1 MFDFGLS
8 ELLLLGVIAL
18 IVLGPER
25 LPKAARTAG
34 QLVGKLQRLVS
45 NVKHELSVQVELEEL
60 RKAKQE
66 FESAADQLRNEMK
79 EVGNEAQSSLNS
91 ISDGLKPWERL
102 PEQRV
107 PDDFKVDENGI
118 LLPEIKDDKVNPNAE
133 PVEFLDE
140 NGQPIAPPTPNIAE
154 EAQDA
159 EAHDADQLW
168 RDYLTSANTSY
179 QAPEVSYVETTPTYS
194 LGMHTATLRKQAMQ
208 RKRDMRPKFR
218 AKPKLRVRKK

>member
-8 ELLLLGVIAL
+8 ELLLVGVIAL

-34 QLVGKLQRLVS
+34 QLVGKLQRLVGS
-45 NVKHELSVQVELEEL
+45 VKQELSVQVELEEL

-66 FESAADQLRNEMK
+66 FESAAYQLRNEMN
-79 EVGNEAQSSLNS
+79 EIGNEAQSSLNS

-107 PDDFKVDENGI
+107 PDDFKVGENGI
-118 LLPEIKDDKVNPNAE
+118 LLPQIKDDKTDSNAK
-133 PVEFLDE
+133 PVELLDE
-140 NGQPIAPPTPNIAE
+140 NGRPLAPPAPGQTV
-154 EAQDA
+154 QD
-159 EAHDADQLW
+159 DAADDSDKLW
-168 RDYLTSANTSY
+168 HDYLTSSGTPY
-179 QAPEVSYVETTPTYS
+179 QMPEVSYAEAPPAYPAA
-194 LGMHTATLRKQAMQ
+194 MHTATLRKQAMQ

>member
-8 ELLLLGVIAL
+8 ELLLIGVIAL

-45 NVKHELSVQVELEEL
+45 NVKQELSVQVELEEL

-66 FESAADQLRNEMK
+66 FESAAHQLRNEMK
-79 EVGNEAQSSLNS
+79 EVGNEAQSSLNT

-102 PEQRV
+102 PEQRT

-118 LLPEIKDDKVNPNAE
+118 LLPETKDGIIGENTAA
-133 PVEFLDE
+133 VEILDE
-140 NGQPIAPPTPNIAE
+140 NGQPVAPPAPDIT
-154 EAQDA
+154 EAVQA
-159 EAHDADQLW
+159 NGEADADKLW
-168 RDYLTSANTSY
+168 RDYLTSSHTPY
-179 QAPEVSYVETTPTYS
+179 QAPEVSYVETAPPPDFG
-194 LGMHTATLRKQAMQ
+194 LHTATLRKQAMQ
-208 RKRDMRPKFR
+208 RKRDMRPKFQ